1 MFVLIKTGV
10 LNLQGCKRINEV
22 KGFSDKTT
30 KNIIDNLP
38 WAIKFVEKMKPFISI
53 KILKNISNDLKGMI
67 FVFSGFRDK
76 KLEEEIIKRG
86 GKVSTSVSSNT
97 TCVVASDINKIT
109 GKLQKAIDLNI
120 DIYEKDNFLIKFNFI

>member
-1 MFVLIKTGV
+1 
-10 LNLQGCKRINEV
+10 
-22 KGFSDKTT
+22 
-30 KNIIDNLP
+30 
-38 WAIKFVEKMKPFISI
+38 MKPFISI

-97 TCVVASDINKIT
+97 TCVIANNLHKIT
-109 GKLQKAIDLNI
+109 GKVQKAMDLNI
-120 DIYEKDNFLIKFNFI
+120 DVYEKENFLLKFNLI